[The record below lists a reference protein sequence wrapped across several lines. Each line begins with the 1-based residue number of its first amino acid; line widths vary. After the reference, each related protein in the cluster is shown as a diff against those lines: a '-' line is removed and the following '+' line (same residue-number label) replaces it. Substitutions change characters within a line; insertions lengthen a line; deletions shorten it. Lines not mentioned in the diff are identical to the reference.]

1 MQHKFEDISAIG
13 LKERK
18 LAGVMKCKLRSRVE
32 VYEQDCEDFCFC
44 KTSRLSSP
52 PSQQQVNEVKS
63 SYFESVFR
71 REGVETKMAVRMHM
85 LLRCS
90 AAGLKSTQAQCC
102 GRNDLSKSLLLHIFS
117 KNLYKTV
124 KPFLQC
130 WSEKFNLTDIS

>member
-1 MQHKFEDISAIG
+1 MQHKFEDISAMG

-18 LAGVMKCKLRSRVE
+18 LGVMKCKLRSRVE
-32 VYEQDCEDFCFC
+32 VYEDCEDFCFC

-71 REGVETKMAVRMHM
+71 REGVETKMAVRKHM

-90 AAGLKSTQAQCC
+90 AAGLTSTQAQCC
-102 GRNDLSKSLLLHIFS
+102 GRNDLSKS
-117 KNLYKTV
+117 
-124 KPFLQC
+124 
-130 WSEKFNLTDIS
+130 

>member
-1 MQHKFEDISAIG
+1 MG

-18 LAGVMKCKLRSRVE
+18 LGVMKCKLRWRVE

-71 REGVETKMAVRMHM
+71 REGMETKMAVRMHNVVAGTT
-85 LLRCS
+85 LVNPSFCTFS
-90 AAGLKSTQAQCC
+90 A
-102 GRNDLSKSLLLHIFS
+102 
-117 KNLYKTV
+117 KTCIR
-124 KPFLQC
+124 Q
-130 WSEKFNLTDIS
+130 